1 MNERKKPL
9 VIVRGAG
16 DISTG
21 TIHRLFRAG
30 FDLLV
35 LESERPS
42 AIRRKVAFSEA
53 VYDGR
58 ATVEGVWAVR
68 IGSAEEAA
76 RCRADGYIPLIVDPE
91 GESIAFLKPA
101 VVVDAILAKR
111 NLGTRMDMA
120 PLTIGLGPGFEA
132 GRDVHFVIETMRGHD
147 LGRII
152 SKGSAAPNTGI
163 PGTVGGYGRER
174 VIRAPGA
181 GIFRDGK
188 DIGSFVR
195 AGEVIGRIEVPGSAT
210 GAVGT
215 TGAEVP
221 GSGTGAVG
229 TTGAEVP
236 GSGMET
242 VEVRTVLTGV
252 LRGIIRDGYPVT
264 EGFKLADVDPRREE
278 QKNCFTISDKARCI
292 AGSVLELVC
301 AYRCGIAD

>member
-30 FDLLV
+30 FELLV
-35 LESERPS
+35 LEAERPS

-58 ATVEGVWAVR
+58 ATVEGALAVR

-76 RCRADGYIPLIVDPE
+76 RCRADGHIPLIVDPE
-91 GESIAFLKPA
+91 GDSIALLKPD

-195 AGEVIGRIEVPGSAT
+195 AGEVIGRIEVPGSGT

-221 GSGTGAVG
+221 GSATGAVG

-264 EGFKLADVDPRREE
+264 EGFKLADVDPRKEE